1 MNLISC
7 ALCGGFY
14 IHRRMIVDKQE
25 YAPVSH
31 VSDILGDPVEETL
44 IENDNPP
51 TNLLKRN
58 INNAISVSNVSEL

>member
-1 MNLISC
+1 
-7 ALCGGFY
+7 
-14 IHRRMIVDKQE
+14 MIVDKQE
-25 YAPVSH
+25 YTPVSH

-58 INNAISVSNVSEL
+58 INSVISVSNVSEL

>member
-1 MNLISC
+1 
-7 ALCGGFY
+7 
-14 IHRRMIVDKQE
+14 MIVDKQE

-31 VSDILGDPVEETL
+31 VSNVLCDPVEETL

-58 INNAISVSNVSEL
+58 INNAVSVSNVSEL